1 MPDIEFPLTE
11 EILNK
16 NIQKMLYLPDSSKV
30 LIWYNNKSFD
40 IDVDLSDST
49 KTTENYW
56 EIIDQKLNGKADTAT
71 KESILHVMSSGLQPY
86 YEEYVN
92 SQSADKDKVKQSK
105 IILAFETVKEQ
116 ARNLFTDEYQIAHI
130 AIPIEGHL
138 EILPINSSA
147 FKNWYRMFIFERN
160 GIVLDTATVND
171 TCSLASAYAASHK
184 YGSQIPLNLRT
195 ALKYD
200 FRTQWVYDLVNKD
213 WEFIKIN
220 SSGWEIFKD
229 EIIFRRYSNQK
240 SQVYPDRNYESNVL
254 NQLMTLVNT
263 KNKDSILLLK
273 CYIISVSMA

>member
-254 NQLMTLVNT
+254 N
-263 KNKDSILLLK
+263 
-273 CYIISVSMA
+273 